1 MLCNRPSDDTHGKA
15 GGGGGDEPPPFK
27 SMVSASAGQQIGL
40 TPCRDPSEGVSV
52 KKRGPSAALRRH
64 VRWLKELQ
72 DQMKDER
79 EQVDQ
84 EDAESEER
92 KKKMKAMLDTHR
104 DAVRDMMKERAKDWV
119 DPTRDPEKHQKIL
132 QMKAEKK

>member
-84 EDAESEER
+84 EDAEDNTR
-92 KKKMKAMLDTHR
+92 KQAMKAKFDQHR
-104 DAVRDMMKERAKDWV
+104 VAVREMMEDRAKEWV
-119 DPTRDPEKHQKIL
+119 DPARDPEKH
-132 QMKAEKK
+132 KKLCEER